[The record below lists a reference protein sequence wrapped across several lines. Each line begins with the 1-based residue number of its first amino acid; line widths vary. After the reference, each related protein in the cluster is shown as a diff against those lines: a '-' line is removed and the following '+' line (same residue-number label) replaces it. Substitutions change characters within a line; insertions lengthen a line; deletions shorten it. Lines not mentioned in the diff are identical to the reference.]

1 MQTTSATWKAL
12 WASGNARV
20 ETKAVINGTDYT
32 EISDPI
38 INRALMQNGCS
49 IGNAVSATCQF
60 AVRTNASIPKSAE
73 VIIKYRLNDGTT
85 ASEWLNAGTF
95 YISHRQR
102 DPVTGVL
109 SLECYDALLKANARM
124 PKLMPWTTEGGVP
137 ITTAGGE
144 IITLSAHYPRS
155 MASVIHDLAILL
167 GDAIRIDP
175 STTVET
181 GDAYVITEEDIS
193 GAATINQILCRIAA
207 ANGGNWIMTPDNYLK
222 LVPLKSAEGAASAS
236 SDVVDVVAVTGSI
249 DTGNTGTITGIRYS
263 VDNDEVVAGD
273 ETGIVIDA
281 NVSAAVAADLQ
292 TKLVGMTYQ
301 AYGLKSA
308 IYDPATELGDYVRAG
323 ANGEIRAVL
332 CAEVATLGLAYRGD
346 MSAPEIGELAD
357 EYPYISLDKDLTKY
371 VDESVAY
378 LDNSLTQQEIFDRL
392 TDGGLEQGLA
402 LEQALTEGPSAAG
415 EKKIYLNLDYARFGK
430 LVADFIQGG
439 TLTLGGLGNVNGVLL
454 LLDASGNAVG
464 TLDNTGVDFTNG
476 SFETY
481 SSDRLKRAQ
490 LQAGQLSLQYYGM
503 HPDSGADMWL
513 DGVYLSSN
521 STKASLVTTWTPL
534 FLYGNNEVRIYTN
547 EGVVSRSE
555 AEIDAAPGSIV
566 LSIVDGGTSHA
577 KITIDTNGIKL
588 ENDSVS
594 ATLNSLGLNVTGAY
608 MTGSYYGATGSFTS
622 ANGKTVT
629 VTNGI
634 ITGIV

>member
-378 LDNSLTQQEIFDRL
+378 LDNSLTLFLGFCVADACHVPKRGYGRKEAVFLKRKGDRVGDLDSVRRGFFKLGDKAQERGFP
-392 TDGGLEQGLA
+392 A
-402 LEQALTEGPSAAG
+402 SAGTG
-415 EKKIYLNLDYARFGK
+415 EK
-430 LVADFIQGG
+430 
-439 TLTLGGLGNVNGVLL
+439 
-454 LLDASGNAVG
+454 
-464 TLDNTGVDFTNG
+464 
-476 SFETY
+476 
-481 SSDRLKRAQ
+481 
-490 LQAGQLSLQYYGM
+490 
-503 HPDSGADMWL
+503 
-513 DGVYLSSN
+513 
-521 STKASLVTTWTPL
+521 
-534 FLYGNNEVRIYTN
+534 
-547 EGVVSRSE
+547 
-555 AEIDAAPGSIV
+555 IDA
-566 LSIVDGGTSHA
+566 GTVKS
-577 KITIDTNGIKL
+577 G
-588 ENDSVS
+588 
-594 ATLNSLGLNVTGAY
+594 
-608 MTGSYYGATGSFTS
+608 
-622 ANGKTVT
+622 GKTVK
-629 VTNGI
+629 NGLLAI
-634 ITGIV
+634 GESKGRDHNVGHHAFSFPVFLLNRRTIRPSKRMLMKMTTSVQAKRVEVLLFQSRASQMR